1 MTLDEL
7 LTVKTTDQ
15 VLADLLLRLAAVGFP
30 TMSWHATSVPYRL
43 LRAFAGTYASFTEL
57 LVAVTKGG
65 LLQYSSGAW
74 LTLLAYSVY
83 GLTRNAAR
91 FTEGTLTISDL
102 AGVGPVSIE
111 AGQLRFA
118 TASGKR
124 YSNKAAFEIPLNSS
138 VDFAVKAEI
147 AGASMNVAPGEIVV
161 MLTPLPGVGTA
172 TSFNPSPT
180 WITIQGSD
188 EESDPLLRQRCQDQ
202 WATLGYG
209 QNDQWWRYY
218 ARNAPNYG
226 SEVTR
231 VKVTA
236 GAGDGTIE
244 IVMAGPSG
252 PLGSDTFNSVSLF
265 LNAIK
270 GNCEHVNAVN
280 ATSNAISIPGTV
292 YVRDITES
300 AARSA
305 IEESVDEYLA
315 SLNMGDTV
323 YASQLL
329 DAVQFS
335 NDKVRNA
342 ILTVSD
348 VVLGEHE
355 VAVRGSLSG
364 LAIQVL

>member
-1 MTLDEL
+1 
-7 LTVKTTDQ
+7 
-15 VLADLLLRLAAVGFP
+15 
-30 TMSWHATSVPYRL
+30 
-43 LRAFAGTYASFTEL
+43 
-57 LVAVTKGG
+57 
-65 LLQYSSGAW
+65 
-74 LTLLAYSVY
+74 
-83 GLTRNAAR
+83 
-91 FTEGTLTISDL
+91 
-102 AGVGPVSIE
+102 
-111 AGQLRFA
+111 
-118 TASGKR
+118 
-124 YSNKAAFEIPLNSS
+124 
-138 VDFAVKAEI
+138 
-147 AGASMNVAPGEIVV
+147 
-161 MLTPLPGVGTA
+161 
-172 TSFNPSPT
+172 
-180 WITIQGSD
+180 
-188 EESDPLLRQRCQDQ
+188 
-202 WATLGYG
+202 
-209 QNDQWWRYY
+209 
-218 ARNAPNYG
+218 
-226 SEVTR
+226 
-231 VKVTA
+231 
-236 GAGDGTIE
+236 
-244 IVMAGPSG
+244 MAGPSG